1 MGIATIMDAKYVLLI
16 ATGKNKAQA
25 VNDMVNGPLS
35 ASCPASILQ
44 MHKNAI
50 VIIDNDAAS
59 LLANKDYFTWVSQQ
73 NHEIN
78 QAFGH
83 FPDL

>member
-1 MGIATIMDAKYVLLI
+1 
-16 ATGKNKAQA
+16 
-25 VNDMVNGPLS
+25 
-35 ASCPASILQ
+35 

-50 VIIDNDAAS
+50 VMIDNDAAS